1 MRVTKSFTL
10 KDLNSGQK
18 IIIYGAGRYGEL
30 ALRGLQYLKLQPM
43 FFADRFLAGE
53 ERLGIK
59 VIEPSELQNYKDDVI
74 LIASYNHFYEML
86 SFLQDNGNLYYY
98 DILELLKLNYDE
110 CILSEYLLDEKRN
123 WQKYEKVIETV
134 VKKGLIIPHC
144 EIVITECCT
153 LKCRDCSDLMQY
165 YTHPENLDINEI
177 IRTFGNFLDS
187 IDGLSELRIL
197 GGEPFICK
205 DIYKVIETFQHSE
218 KVKRITIYTNST
230 IVPSDEVI
238 ESLKND
244 KVSVHMSNYGRIC
257 SKLEKLRSIFI
268 QEKINFYVHDYEK
281 WYEIGNLEK
290 RNYSSDIRDMIYQNC
305 MQGKCHTFYRG
316 KFYLC
321 PRSAH
326 GEHLKIFKNGKN
338 EVVDFT
344 DNEIDINK
352 KRKELY
358 ILLEKK
364 ESLTACDYCNGLNAN
379 SKMVEAAIQLEHK

>member
-197 GGEPFICK
+197 GASCI
-205 DIYKVIETFQHSE
+205 
-218 KVKRITIYTNST
+218 
-230 IVPSDEVI
+230 
-238 ESLKND
+238 
-244 KVSVHMSNYGRIC
+244 
-257 SKLEKLRSIFI
+257 I
-268 QEKINFYVHDYEK
+268 QI
-281 WYEIGNLEK
+281 
-290 RNYSSDIRDMIYQNC
+290 
-305 MQGKCHTFYRG
+305 
-316 KFYLC
+316 
-321 PRSAH
+321 
-326 GEHLKIFKNGKN
+326 
-338 EVVDFT
+338 
-344 DNEIDINK
+344 
-352 KRKELY
+352 
-358 ILLEKK
+358 
-364 ESLTACDYCNGLNAN
+364 
-379 SKMVEAAIQLEHK
+379 